1 MMKAFEWTNPAN
13 INEAV
18 KMLQASPG
26 RYRRSAAADCRRPGL
41 ADDDE
46 RLHVA
51 AGACCQSERIFRGSI
66 SISLTARGLTIG
78 ALVTLTELEEHAGV
92 RKSFPGLA
100 EAAHSIATP
109 QIRNLGTVGGNLC
122 QRPRCWYFRLEEV
135 NCLKK
140 GGSECYAASGEN
152 KYNAII
158 AGGPSYIVHPS
169 DLAPM
174 LLALGATVT
183 VIGAAGKRV
192 IPLDKFFTL
201 PSEGNI
207 RRENV
212 LKNDDIITQIYV
224 PASALAEKSTYL
236 KFKERESLDFAL
248 ASAAVALRLG
258 PNQAVQ
264 RCADCSWRRGADTV
278 ARSRG
283 REISRWQK
291 IDAGRA
297 CRSREDRARRSEAAR
312 EKCVQ
317 GSACAN
323 ARTSRVSKSGKCL
336 GGSYGKRISRTTPI
350 SVLRIA
356 AVEEVLHARSTGDK
370 C

>member
-1 MMKAFEWTNPAN
+1 MKAFEWTNPAS

-18 KMLQASPG
+18 KMLNVESRAGDIDEAP
-26 RYRRSAAADCRRPGL
+26 RPIAGGQDLLTTMKDYTSRPVRLVNLKNISGL
-41 ADDDE
+41 NNIT
-46 RLHVA
+46 LN
-51 AGACCQSERIFRGSI
+51 
-66 SISLTARGLTIG
+66 ARGLTIG

-174 LLALGATVT
+174 LVALGATVSVT
-183 VIGAAGKRV
+183 GVEGKRV

-212 LKNDDIITQIYV
+212 LKNDDIITRIDV
-224 PASALAEKSTYL
+224 PASALAAKSTYL

-258 PNQAVQ
+258 PNDVV
-264 RCADCSWRRGADTV
+264 RD
-278 ARSRG
+278 SR
-283 REISRWQK
+283 I
-291 IDAGRA
+291 
-297 CRSREDRARRSEAAR
+297 
-312 EKCVQ
+312 V
-317 GSACAN
+317 
-323 ARTSRVSKSGKCL
+323 L
-336 GGSYGKRISRTTPI
+336 GGVAPIPWRVPAAEKFLVGKKLTPDVLAETGKI
-350 SVLRIA
+350 ALAEAKPLEKNAYKVPLAQTLVRRALAKVASV
-356 AVEEVLHARSTGDK
+356 
-370 C
+370 